1 MNKFI
6 SMLGLFPDSRETNDP
21 GPQFIKQRIENPSWV
36 GGRSSPRRTE
46 DGVCGLEII
55 PSV

>member
-21 GPQFIKQRIENPSWV
+21 GPQFIKQRTETPSSV

-46 DGVCGLEII
+46 AGVCGLEII
-55 PSV
+55 TGV